1 MDRSQKEGLVSHMR
15 EELMSSKLVV
25 VTQQLGLSV
34 SESTALRRAMR
45 ENGANYKV
53 MKNTL
58 AQIAIK
64 GTTLEG
70 LDKYMSGPTAF
81 AYSKD
86 PIAAA
91 KAAVKFANTNDKLKV
106 VGAILDGRLLS
117 QAEVQALATLPS
129 LDELRSKI
137 LCVINTPATQLAV
150 VIKEPATSLVRVI
163 QAKSKA

>member
-1 MDRSQKEGLVSHMR
+1 MDRSQKEGLVSLMR
-15 EELMSSKLVV
+15 EEFQDSKLVV
-25 VTQQLGLSV
+25 VTQQSGLTV
-34 SESTALRRAMR
+34 SESTALRRQIR
-45 ENGANYKV
+45 EAGAQYKV

-70 LDKYMSGPTAF
+70 LDKYLSGPTAF

-91 KAAVKFANTNDKLKV
+91 KATVKFASSNDKLKV
-106 VGAILDGRLLS
+106 VGAVLDGKLLS
-117 QAEVQALATLPS
+117 QVEVQALATLPS
-129 LDELRSKI
+129 LDELRAKL
-137 LCVINTPATQLAV
+137 LCIFNAPATQLAR
-150 VIKEPATSLVRVI
+150 VIKEPASSLARVV